1 MMHSSSV
8 KYVFLG
14 CAVLLM
20 AMASCGGDGHN
31 DKPKVYKGLYSFGP
45 EIKSFSEC
53 GREKEFWVT
62 DSSSQLELEYSQL
75 NFEKP
80 YEPVYVE
87 VEGVKVPS
95 DKDGLGAEYDST
107 LVVRKLIKITREIP
121 QDICH

>member
-1 MMHSSSV
+1 MQSSSV
-8 KYVFLG
+8 KYVFLVW
-14 CAVLLM
+14 AILLT
-20 AMASCGGDGHN
+20 ALASCSGDKQDG
-31 DKPKVYKGLYSFGP
+31 KPHVYKGLYSFGP

-62 DSSSQLELEYSQL
+62 DSSAQLELQYSQL

-87 VEGVKVPS
+87 VEGVKLPS

-107 LVVRKLIKITREIP
+107 LVVRKLIRITKVIP